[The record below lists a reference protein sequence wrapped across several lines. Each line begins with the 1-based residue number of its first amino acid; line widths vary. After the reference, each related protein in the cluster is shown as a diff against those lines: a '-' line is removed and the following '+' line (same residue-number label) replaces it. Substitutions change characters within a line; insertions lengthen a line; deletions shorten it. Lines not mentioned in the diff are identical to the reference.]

1 MKNVFIMFLP
11 NPKERTMIAK
21 YDFYI
26 PVVKLQKKVEDTYH
40 PLAHSRYGKTRIPS
54 VVLIKALCF
63 FHKTNLEFV
72 LGFFS

>member
-1 MKNVFIMFLP
+1 MKNVFSMFLP
-11 NPKERTMIAK
+11 NPKERIMIAK

-26 PVVKLQKKVEDTYH
+26 PVVKLQKKWRTPIIRSPTH
-40 PLAHSRYGKTRIPS
+40 GTARRAPS

-72 LGFFS
+72 LGLFT